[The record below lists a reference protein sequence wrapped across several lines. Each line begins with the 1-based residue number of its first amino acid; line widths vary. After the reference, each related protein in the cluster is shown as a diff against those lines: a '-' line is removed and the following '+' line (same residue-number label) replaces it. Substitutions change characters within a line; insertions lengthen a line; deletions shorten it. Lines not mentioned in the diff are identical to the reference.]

1 MRLPIALAALAA
13 GLALAAPASAATFQ
27 LTDQGESPD
36 VAVDEAGTGHFVWNE
51 PGTSIDGADVIR
63 YCQVPAGGTA
73 CQVIHNLVPSLPD
86 YNFDGLGR
94 SPRVHV
100 RGEEV
105 LVTTHRADDRT
116 WIFLSTD
123 GGQTF
128 STGRP
133 VMSRPYSNPS
143 DAVRGPGDLLF
154 QVYGSTF
161 QAASVYADAPETAF
175 ADLGAGVASPTSAT
189 VGLLNPGTPIVAFN
203 SSAYGEVPRLY
214 FRHYTGSGSYNDPAN
229 WTPAAQIGEGSEAL
243 VRSGPSGIYL
253 YHRSTGSQPRYVL
266 RKWTGTAFG
275 PPKTIEEGDAG
286 FPEAG
291 DLAVDPGGGVHTLW
305 GQEQSAITYRR
316 SLDGGANF
324 SNPAPVGVG
333 QDVLYHPRMAFNS
346 KHAGYV
352 VWDSNT
358 KGVVGAE
365 PIGASGVQPPAKPPP
380 GACAVVNFEVVEAII
395 SNGCFTK
402 EGDAFVA
409 RGVAVGVNGLTLAP
423 SSNGTR
429 IRIDPA
435 AKRITSDGVVVT
447 KLGTLPIDVGKVS
460 WQFSGKDRERITG
473 LEAEDA
479 GGKNSFFGFPIKG
492 EAFVDFLSKRSE
504 VVLNVGLPSV
514 FGGLRGQGVVRAD
527 NQAGV
532 RFDGLTIRIGDARLG
547 ALQVKDLV
555 LQYVVG
561 GNFSGAAQLILPPNP
576 PGAKIT
582 GSFSFKNGKFAHAEG
597 DYRPPLPVP
606 IGGPI
611 AMTHLGFGLFLD
623 PPPTKITAQIGLVA
637 GPTIAG
643 KAALGI
649 EATGFFKFPQPPTP
663 AHLHI
668 EGSAKLANQFELAAA
683 SLDYFSNGL
692 IKFAAKLDKPLF
704 GGVVRPKIQIGGFI
718 DFGSSRFSFDGN
730 GTACFIKDDWCP
742 ANASATL
749 SSKGIAACGKITVL
763 PLIPSMGIAYRWG
776 DAIWSAFKFYGCD
789 AEEYRETPPPS
800 PAQAAQAGTQFTV
813 RRGAPT
819 LSVAVRGSGGAPK
832 VNLIGPNGRI
842 VISSSPSQTVT
853 SSSTANLVEVGPHAA
868 TYIGV
873 KRPPA
878 GRWRVAPQAG
888 SPAIAEAKFAGGI
901 PQPRV
906 SARVRGSGR
915 KRTLSYT
922 VRRIPGQSVSFAER
936 SGSVA
941 RVIGRAKRGRGKFR
955 FRPGDGRAGKR
966 TIEAIVEQDGL
977 LRERKKLATYRA
989 PGPERPGKPRL
1000 RLRRRGTTAIVSW
1013 RGVRNAARYDARITV
1028 DDGRRQLVFLG
1039 RKARRIKVPRIDRR
1053 TRATIAITAL
1063 DRQLR
1068 KGRTARVEIRRR

>member
-27 LTDQGESPD
+27 LTDQGEDPD
-36 VAVDEAGTGHFVWNE
+36 VAVDEGGTGHFVWKQ
-51 PGTSIDGADVIR
+51 SSASADIIR
-63 YCQVPAGGTA
+63 YCQVPAGQTV
-73 CQVIHNLVPSLPD
+73 CQSSQDLVPSLPD
-86 YNFDGLGR
+86 YNFDMLGR
-94 SPRVHV
+94 SPRVHL
-100 RGEEV
+100 RGDEV

-123 GGQTF
+123 RGQTF

-133 VMSRPYSNPS
+133 IMSRPYSNPS
-143 DAVRGPGDLLF
+143 DAVRGPGAFLF

-161 QAASVYADAPETAF
+161 QAASVYADAPETAY
-175 ADLGAGVASPTSAT
+175 ADLGAGLDNPGGAT
-189 VGLLNPGTPIVAFN
+189 VGLLDATTPIVVMAGGPT
-203 SSAYGEVPRLY
+203 GETPKLY
-214 FRHYTGSGSYNDPAN
+214 FRRHTGGSYNDVAN
-229 WTPAAQIGEGSEAL
+229 WTAPAEIGEGSEPL
-243 VRSGPSGIYL
+243 VRSGPSGVFL
-253 YHRSTGSQPRYVL
+253 YHRAAGAQPRYVL
-266 RKWTGTAFG
+266 RKWTGSGFG
-275 PPKTIEEGDAG
+275 APTTIEEGDSG

-291 DLAVDPGGGVHTLW
+291 DLAVDPAGGVHTLW
-305 GQEQSAITYRR
+305 GQEQADIYYRR
-316 SLDGGANF
+316 SLDGGAGF
-324 SNPAPVGVG
+324 SAPAAIAGD

-346 KHAGYV
+346 SHAGYV

-365 PIGASGVQPPAKPPP
+365 PIGSSGPQPPANPPP
-380 GACAVVNFEVVEAII
+380 AACAVVTFEVVEAII
-395 SNGCFTK
+395 SSGCFTK

-409 RGVAVGVNGLTLAP
+409 RGVAVAVNGLGLFP

-429 IRIDPA
+429 IRIDPQ

-447 KLGTLPIDVGKVS
+447 KLGAIPIDAGKVS

-479 GGKNSFFGFPIKG
+479 GGKESLFGFPIKG
-492 EAFVDFLSKRSE
+492 DAFIDFLSKRSE

-514 FGGLRGQGVVRAD
+514 FGGLRGQAVVRSD
-527 NQAGV
+527 NQVGV

-547 ALQVKDLV
+547 ALEIKDLV
-555 LQYVVG
+555 LQYTVG

-597 DYRPPLPVP
+597 DYRPPVPVP
-606 IGGPI
+606 LGGPI

-637 GPTIAG
+637 GPSIAG

-692 IKFAAKLDKPLF
+692 IKFAAKLDKPML
-704 GGVVRPKIQIGGFI
+704 GGLVRPKIAIGGFI

-730 GTACFIKDDWCP
+730 GTACFIRDDWCP

-749 SSKGIAACGKITVL
+749 SSKGIAACGKVTVI
-763 PLIPSMGIAYRWG
+763 PLAPSMGIAYKWG
-776 DAIWSAFKFYGCD
+776 DVIWSAFKFYGCD

-800 PAQAAQAGTQFTV
+800 PAHAAQAGTQFTV
-813 RRGAPT
+813 RRGSPT

-832 VNLIGPNGRI
+832 VSLIGPGGGV
-842 VISSSPSQTVT
+842 VIASSPSQTVV
-853 SSSTANLVEVGPHAA
+853 SSASANLVEVPEQSA

-873 KRPPA
+873 KRPAA

-888 SPAIAEAKFAGGI
+888 SAAIADAKFAGGL
-901 PQPRV
+901 PEPRV
-906 SARVRGSGR
+906 SARVRGTGR
-915 KRTLSYT
+915 KRTLVYR

-941 RVIGRAKRGRGKFR
+941 RVIGRAKRARGDFR
-955 FRPGDGRAGKR
+955 FRPGDGRAGRR
-966 TIEAIVEQDGL
+966 TIQAIVEQDGL
-977 LRERKKLATYRA
+977 LRKRIKVASYRA

-1000 RLRRRGTTAIVSW
+1000 RLRRRGSNAIVSW
-1013 RGVRNAARYDARITV
+1013 RGVRLASRYDVRITV
-1028 DDGRRQLVFLG
+1028 DDGRRQLVFLS
-1039 RKARRIKVPRIDRR
+1039 RKARRIKVPRIYRR
-1053 TRATIAITAL
+1053 TRATIAVTAL
-1063 DRQLR
+1063 DRQMR
-1068 KGRTARVEIRRR
+1068 RGRTARVEIRRR